1 MATSSITT
9 DFVISGKE
17 AVERFANAVE
27 ELRKFIERT
36 LEVNGK
42 SDIKSVELSKNCT
55 WLSHQVQFLNLNPI
69 YNNSANR

>member
-17 AVERFANAVE
+17 AVERFADAIEASANTPERPASVNVERLHGE

-36 LEVNGK
+36 IEVNVK
-42 SDIKSVELSKNCT
+42 
-55 WLSHQVQFLNLNPI
+55 
-69 YNNSANR
+69 R